1 MRRHIVTISIV
12 AVAGIVF
19 AGLNGVFLYLY
30 SENAHR
36 YPSMVT
42 SLSTIAARVQ
52 RAAKLELSGI
62 HDDAL
67 EKDIDERLTVIL
79 EDLRRTRSAAT
90 DETHERALEV
100 KKMWIDIKGAAA
112 AFREKKSDASR
123 DALLQASEE
132 YPTTL
137 SSIPV
142 SRALSGRIS
151 FTIMLLGALIIANS
165 FLMYIVIWRLRL
177 RIIDHVTHFLTHDQL
192 TGILNRV
199 SFEQLLDREISGH
212 GDRYP
217 AHRSSL
223 IMLDLDCYM
232 PLVKSAG
239 RETAERLL
247 KDFTVLIRGHI
258 RRTDIFSRFNDDRF
272 VLVSLGSDGERA
284 QSLGEKLR
292 SIVQEHSFTVGRAVT
307 MSVGVSELKADD
319 TSASA
324 LARVSK
330 ALSEAQRD
338 SGNKTV
344 LK

>member
-1 MRRHIVTISIV
+1 MRRHVITITIV

-19 AGLNGVFLYLY
+19 AALNGVFLYLY

-36 YPSMVT
+36 YPSLVT
-42 SLSTIAARVQ
+42 SLSTISARVQ
-52 RAAKLELSGI
+52 RAAKLELAGL
-62 HDDAL
+62 HDETL
-67 EKDIDERLTVIL
+67 EKDIDERLSVIL
-79 EDLRRTRSAAT
+79 EDLRRIRSAAT

-112 AFREKKSDASR
+112 EYREKRTDTAR
-123 DALLQASEE
+123 DALMQASEE
-132 YPTTL
+132 YPSTL
-137 SSIPV
+137 SNVPV

-151 FTIMLLGALIIANS
+151 VTIMLLGALIIVNS

-223 IMLDLDCYM
+223 IMLDLDCYL
-232 PLVKSAG
+232 PIVKSAG
-239 RETAERLL
+239 RDAAERLL
-247 KDFTVLIRGHI
+247 KDFTAVIRAHI
-258 RRTDIFSRFNDDRF
+258 RRTDIFSRFTDDRF

-284 QSLGEKLR
+284 CALGEKLR
-292 SIVQEHSFTVGRAVT
+292 AMVQEHSFSVGRAVT

-324 LARVSK
+324 LSRVHK